1 MLLLVNNCA
10 GTATTS
16 WQHEVHILCSMPR
29 VKPMQQGE
37 PHPSACTAV
46 QMRQAARQA
55 ARATC
60 RDHLKIIP
68 PTRLLPRG
76 PRSTSG
82 WPWLHAHA
90 LRSPLCSAK
99 AAELGGPPGEL
110 PIAEFCPLPDRSLSV
125 YDDPAPDRPSQQPLN
140 RALTRHISCTVCN
153 DEWSKCTLVCQV
165 AGTGSSLKD
174 CDHCNTTAI
183 ALPSD
188 RQRQTTNWCM

>member
-1 MLLLVNNCA
+1 MTQCLLLLVNKCA
-10 GTATTS
+10 GTALTS

-29 VKPMQQGE
+29 VQPMQQGE

-46 QMRQAARQA
+46 QMRQTARQA

-99 AAELGGPPGEL
+99 AAELDGTPGEL
-110 PIAEFCPLPDRSLSV
+110 PIVEFCPLLPDRSLSV
-125 YDDPAPDRPSQQPLN
+125 YDDHYMLLTDCLSSPSIGHSHDTSAVQFAMTNGQNAPWFAKLQAQ
-140 RALTRHISCTVCN
+140 ALRS
-153 DEWSKCTLVCQV
+153 EV
-165 AGTGSSLKD
+165 A
-174 CDHCNTTAI
+174 TTATP
-183 ALPSD
+183 L
-188 RQRQTTNWCM
+188 